1 MKGIFCKDLIDENAE
16 LKHKLE
22 LLEKER
28 EELSRRYEELKN
40 KHQSEL
46 SSLKTSLE
54 DYRVKYERETREK
67 ETLMQNLRQLEKEK
81 EAYQTEL
88 SNIKGSLEDYKSKF
102 DTILREKDAL
112 AEKLN
117 SLQQELTNFKKKAK
131 LGFDLLNA
139 LQSEG
144 VFVVTPDFKPG
155 KEGHELVYIN
165 KRGIEILKKEGDTMN
180 RTFGYNIDWSNPL
193 GISIH
198 KFHKDPEHVKELL
211 KALKPGEVLKNAD
224 IHMGNT
230 IIESYRTAIY
240 DDDGNLINY
249 ATVWKDATSDRMVDN
264 MYYSTL
270 PTLAKLCH
278 AISLIEAYRYR
289 VDTQVK
295 NFEEDLG
302 AVINAITEVNQSIS
316 DLTNAIHSIKEVE
329 TELSKNVEIGFK
341 KLEETTK
348 NIDLSVSAIENVS
361 SSSERLRKSIAS
373 INQIVEVIM
382 DITEQTNLLS
392 LNAAIEAARAGEIG
406 RGFAV
411 VADEVRKLAEKTS
424 KSAISIKDL
433 IENIV
438 EETKTSISKTEEA
451 KKIIVKN
458 KEYVE
463 DLKQGFSNI
472 KHSFEELSM
481 LISKQSTATEE
492 QSAVLHNITQN
503 IRSLGDSLDKIKQ
516 TIEQQEPVIEN
527 AINLSENSF
536 VSLKAVRPK
545 YFGEIYQ
552 RAVDHGKF
560 MLNVIKMVE
569 DKISWSV
576 PDHTQCAFGKWYY
589 DPNTRSMVQKC
600 SSSASIIFEE
610 VENPHKHYHQIGM
623 EIEKL
628 KRQGKRNELYEK
640 IVELTDY
647 SSTIV
652 SKISSLAES
661 MKSC

>member
-1 MKGIFCKDLIDENAE
+1 
-16 LKHKLE
+16 
-22 LLEKER
+22 
-28 EELSRRYEELKN
+28 
-40 KHQSEL
+40 
-46 SSLKTSLE
+46 
-54 DYRVKYERETREK
+54 VREK

-102 DTILREKDAL
+102 DTILKEKDTL
-112 AEKLN
+112 TEKLN

-270 PTLAKLCH
+270 PTLAKLYH
-278 AISLIEAYRYR
+278 TMSLIEAYRYR
-289 VDTQVK
+289 VNNQI
-295 NFEEDLG
+295 NSFEEDLS

-492 QSAVLHNITQN
+492 QSAIIHSITKN
-503 IRSLGDSLDKIKQ
+503 IRSLGDSLGKIKQ
-516 TIEQQEPVIEN
+516 TIEQAEPVIEN
-527 AINLSENSF
+527 AVNLSENSF
-536 VSLKAVRPK
+536 VSLKAIKPG

-560 MLNVIKMVE
+560 MLNVLKMVE